1 MNALLEN
8 NYITEIECGSN
19 FSYVLNDNTLFLST
33 EYKVLQSRSGGCFVK
48 CMKMSYNGKIQLYY
62 LTEAYRAFADMIPLL
77 DAEGFWIFVTNLLSD
92 IVDVKQ
98 NGFLSCRNIDI
109 SYEHLYVD
117 PATYKVKLV
126 YLPLKRRLF
135 DEEAGFENEIRTGLV
150 KLISDSASLSTPK
163 TRRLASELSDGTLSM
178 EDLCRRVKGTP
189 NIQPQNAGI
198 LWLITMNVPQR
209 VEIPITKDNFT
220 IGRKKEVV
228 DGLVTINPKIG
239 RKHCRID
246 KNGEQYTVTD
256 LASTNGTFV
265 NGRRLQPGQAQ
276 IIRSG
281 DVLRLANTDFQLSI
295 RERGTF

>member
-8 NYITEIECGSN
+8 NNITEIECGSN
-19 FSYVLNDNTLFLST
+19 FAYVLNDNNLFLST

-48 CMKMSYNGKIQLYY
+48 CMKMTYNGEIQLYY
-62 LTEAYRAFADMIPLL
+62 LTEAYRPFADMIPTL
-77 DAEGFWIFVTNLLSD
+77 DAESFWIFVTNLLSD

-126 YLPLKRRLF
+126 YLPLKKRLF
-135 DEEAGFENEIRTGLV
+135 DDEAGFENEIRTGLV
-150 KLISDSASLSTPK
+150 KLISNSASLSTPK
-163 TRRLASELSDGTLSM
+163 TRQLASELSDGTLSM

-189 NIQPQNAGI
+189 DIQPKNAGI
-198 LWLITMNVPQR
+198 LWLITMNIPQR
-209 VEIPITKDNFT
+209 VEIPITKDSFT

-239 RKHCRID
+239 RRHCRID

-276 IIRSG
+276 IIKSG
-281 DVLRLANTDFQLSI
+281 DILRLANTDFQLNI
-295 RERGTF
+295 RERGAF